1 MTGLVQALDA
11 GNDERRFALGKMSR
25 ASDFVERTRGAGQ
38 GNRVKKFV
46 TRG

>member
-1 MTGLVQALDA
+1 MAKAYWVAHVDVTEPEGY
-11 GNDERRFALGKMSR
+11 K
-25 ASDFVERTRGAGQ
+25 Q